1 MAYFGQKWPFLS
13 KKKLL
18 EGAQG
23 QIKVFYGSSDL
34 GFALFASGALFF
46 AQKGSI
52 FSQKWPILV
61 KNGLFCGK
69 KIP

>member
-1 MAYFGQKWPFLS
+1 MAYFGQEWPFLS

-46 AQKGSI
+46 AQKYL
-52 FSQKWPILV
+52 FLA
-61 KNGLFCGK
+61 KNGHFWSKMAFFLGK
-69 KIP
+69 KIA